1 MIYLDNAA
9 TTKADQDVIDSFVK
23 VNQSLYFNPNSPH
36 QAGLQAEQV
45 LKQAKEEIDIALNLN
60 HLYHIVFTS
69 GATESNNM
77 ALKGIAYRKRE
88 TANEI
93 ITSVLEHPSVLEVMR
108 YLEEK
113 QGFKLKYVDVK
124 SDGKIDTE
132 HLKSLMSDKVGL
144 VTCMYV
150 NNIMGQIQPIQ
161 DIVNILKDYP
171 RAHLHVDAVQALGKV
186 SMDLNG
192 VDSLSL
198 SGHKFNGLKGQ
209 GLLIIKNIQN
219 IEPVVHGGGQEYG
232 LRSGT
237 VNLPMAVSMVKSIK
251 LTMGRLDEARRKLNK
266 MNQSVRTFLEEF
278 RGVYINSP
286 KDSAPQ
292 IINVSF
298 PGVKGEVLVNAF
310 SKHGV
315 MISTTSACSSKRGKL
330 NEVLLAMGVP
340 DARIEASIRI
350 SMGVHTTEEDIQRFK
365 EVFEQVYEEVKELL
379 K

>member
-209 GLLIIKNIQN
+209 GLLITRTAHN
-219 IEPVVHGGGQEYG
+219 IEPIIHGGGQEFG
-232 LRSGT
+232 VRSGT

-340 DARIEASIRI
+340 DARIEGSIRI